1 MGKLTEKDVKHIAK
15 LAKLNLK
22 KEEISRY
29 KNQLSEVLS
38 HFEQLNEVDTSKT
51 EATHQT
57 TNLEN
62 ITRRDE
68 VRETDILT
76 QKEALSGTDKVKNGY
91 FVVPGLLEERSDR

>member
-1 MGKLTEKDVKHIAK
+1 MGKLTKVDVKHIAK
-15 LAKLNLK
+15 LAKLKLSR
-22 KEEISRY
+22 EEISKY

-38 HFEQLNEVDTSKT
+38 HFEQLNEVDTADI

-62 ITRRDE
+62 ITRKDVVKDE
-68 VRETDILT
+68 DIFS
-76 QKEALSGTDKVKNGY
+76 QEEALSGTDKVKNGY